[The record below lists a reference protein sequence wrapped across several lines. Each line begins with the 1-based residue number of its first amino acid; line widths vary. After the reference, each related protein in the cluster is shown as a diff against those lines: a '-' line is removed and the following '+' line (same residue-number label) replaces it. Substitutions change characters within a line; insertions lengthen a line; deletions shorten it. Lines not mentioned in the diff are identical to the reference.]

1 MKEICTPKSRKA
13 AEEMAATIMLYIKGN
28 FAKHISG
35 QLVWSEKMRQY
46 FTWGA
51 HAHTLIGSKCG
62 CYGLQFK
69 VNGMLFKGRVRI
81 YYNPCT
87 DYFDVELVK
96 ARKEELVKSFED
108 IDFLQLHNVCH
119 RNIERTDD
127 VEV

>member
-13 AEEMAATIMLYIKGN
+13 AEEMALIIMQYIKGGEGN
-28 FAKHISG
+28 IIKGH
-35 QLVWSEKMRQY
+35 LCLTEKMRQY

-69 VNGMLFKGRVRI
+69 VNGLLFKGRVRI